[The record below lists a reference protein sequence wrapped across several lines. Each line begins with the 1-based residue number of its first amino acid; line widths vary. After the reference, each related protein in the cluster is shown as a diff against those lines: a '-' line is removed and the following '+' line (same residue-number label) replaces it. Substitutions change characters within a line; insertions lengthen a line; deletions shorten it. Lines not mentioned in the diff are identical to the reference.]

1 LLLCTLKLQR
11 EESVTYVLVDR
22 LDDLT
27 LLLCTFRDGTGNID
41 TRRGAG
47 IEPSEG
53 LRSGS
58 EMNLVI

>member
-1 LLLCTLKLQR
+1 LQR
-11 EESVTYVLVDR
+11 EESVTYVFVDR